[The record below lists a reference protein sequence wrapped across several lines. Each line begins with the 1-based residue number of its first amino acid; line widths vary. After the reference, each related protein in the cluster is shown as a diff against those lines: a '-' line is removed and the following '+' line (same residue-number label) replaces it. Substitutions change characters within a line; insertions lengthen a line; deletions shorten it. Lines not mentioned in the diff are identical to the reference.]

1 MTTSSVLSKAV
12 LNSAALKKVVK
23 SPSAVANALDWRKT
37 SGGVATALAI
47 DIHADQLGLALAT
60 LRSERDGENATKE
73 SKLWN
78 RGPQPLFPSSL
89 DSENRD
95 HFSLGFGDHFSC
107 RRLEPVPLFT
117 TSDKNN
123 EMTQTKRRKRKRT
136 ICPDAKR
143 ILSGLVLD
151 YNVCSF
157 VVSWPVQEDTGLMGA
172 SCGRTLWALEQLLE
186 EEASPFGPNQPLC
199 LWQKADAQD
208 EAAEDPF
215 GRSSVFTRTS
225 DKKEYYASKEQ
236 YHLED
241 EPVVAAEVWMD
252 FMEYHWPAAGL
263 ATIPMGSVPQNPSGN
278 NSPAPINP
286 VESHYNS
293 GFVLAGRRTLVA
305 A

>member
-1 MTTSSVLSKAV
+1 MTASSALTTAV
-12 LNSAALKKVVK
+12 LNSAALKRVVK
-23 SPSAVANALDWRKT
+23 SPSAVANALDWRKA

-60 LRSERDGENATKE
+60 LRSERDGEGATKQ

-78 RGPQPLFPSSL
+78 SGKQPLFPSSL

-95 HFSLGFGDHFSC
+95 NFSLGFGDHFSC
-107 RRLEPVPLFT
+107 RRLEPIPLFANENT
-117 TSDKNN
+117 N
-123 EMTQTKRRKRKRT
+123 EMTQTKRRKRKRA
-136 ICPDAKR
+136 ICPEAKR
-143 ILSGLVLD
+143 MLTDLVRD
-151 YNVCSF
+151 HNVSSF

-186 EEASPFGPNQPLC
+186 EETPAFDPNRPLC
-199 LWQKADAQD
+199 LWHKADAQD
-208 EAAEDPF
+208 ESETDPF
-215 GRSSVFTRTS
+215 GRSSVFARTS

-252 FMEYHWPAAGL
+252 FMEHHWPAAGQ
-263 ATIPMGSVPQNPSGN
+263 ASIPMGNVPPKPSGN
-278 NSPAPINP
+278 SGTPPINP
-286 VESHYNS
+286 VDSDYNS
-293 GFVLAGRRTLVA
+293 GFILGGRRTLVA